1 MGSGR
6 RCVIAKSN
14 LLPTNGRVYRFLSF
28 NWPDQRLMRNNRR
41 ITTEG
46 NSFSVLLKGFFPP
59 AVLFF
64 STSHSLEH
72 CCLSHRLL
80 DQSPSAPA
88 SPAPSAVLPSRP
100 SPLWGG
106 EWAAGQGSS
115 GAASPCGSKSHFL
128 PAARTPAHTA
138 GGPGSVSLTC
148 RVGQL
153 LLRLP
158 FPCTTVIWSVL
169 YLDLSFKTERVESLN
184 SLMWVMNLL
193 WFPGLEAIL
202 HPVF

>member
-46 NSFSVLLKGFFPP
+46 NSFSVILKGFFSPCSIIFFNLSFTG
-59 AVLFF
+59 ALFPF
-64 STSHSLEH
+64 
-72 CCLSHRLL
+72 
-80 DQSPSAPA
+80 
-88 SPAPSAVLPSRP
+88 RP
-100 SPLWGG
+100 
-106 EWAAGQGSS
+106 AAGPVPTCTSLHGTLGFFDPAARAHCEVGSGWQAGELWDCYSMCQQGSLPQWDWKV
-115 GAASPCGSKSHFL
+115 AFP

-138 GGPGSVSLTC
+138 DRPWQCEPSSVSLTC

-158 FPCTTVIWSVL
+158 FPCTMVIWSVL
-169 YLDLSFKTERVESLN
+169 HLDLSFKTDRVESLK
-184 SLMWVMNLL
+184 SLT
-193 WFPGLEAIL
+193 
-202 HPVF
+202 